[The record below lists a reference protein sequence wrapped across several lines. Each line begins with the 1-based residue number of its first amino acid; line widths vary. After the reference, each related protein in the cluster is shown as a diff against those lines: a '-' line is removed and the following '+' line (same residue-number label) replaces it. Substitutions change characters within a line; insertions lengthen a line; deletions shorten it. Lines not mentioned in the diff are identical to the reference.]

1 MITSGKCKS
10 TYNSKSL
17 KKQVILC
24 ALQFPLKRKAYWN
37 VQISSSKLPMAPQAH
52 RLVEQTFGAKMA
64 SENFRFHLH
73 IIQKKMFFQSAFS
86 FILTVEH

>member
-1 MITSGKCKS
+1 
-10 TYNSKSL
+10 
-17 KKQVILC
+17 
-24 ALQFPLKRKAYWN
+24 
-37 VQISSSKLPMAPQAH
+37 MAPQAH

-73 IIQKKMFFQSAFS
+73 IIKKKMFFQSAFS

>member
-17 KKQVILC
+17 KKQVLLC

-64 SENFRFHLH
+64 SSENFRFHLH
-73 IIQKKMFFQSAFS
+73 RIQKNVLPQP
-86 FILTVEH
+86 L